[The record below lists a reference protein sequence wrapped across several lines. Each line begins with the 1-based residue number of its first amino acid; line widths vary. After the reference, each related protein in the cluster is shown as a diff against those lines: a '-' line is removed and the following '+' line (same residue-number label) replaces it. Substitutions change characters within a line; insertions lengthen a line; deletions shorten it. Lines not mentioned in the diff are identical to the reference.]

1 MRAIFSLVLAAIWA
15 DVNIRARAA
24 KGDSTA
30 AYFALCELWNAAKK
44 ASTITLPPLPT
55 TDAYEDIEKFNMSL
69 ADEKWKQMIDAH
81 KSKQGWQ
88 SYKKE
93 QGDKLGSVD
102 WAATWPRWQTARDA
116 TKDTNNDWYK
126 NNRPGFSENQAPEVQ
141 DIVNRTTFTASK
153 LYAALIQKPQDSG
166 TDMQTKIRALAQEA
180 MCGTED
186 KYKYENGKC
195 KDITGS
201 DTVKTTTCAKAQS
214 GLNLGLDIAC
224 LCTGNTADHCSSGA
238 AAFRSGSG
246 TMIADSIKTLTD
258 ACPKSD
264 DSRPLHDAIQQGIAR
279 AKALISSQ
287 NTGALHGLGKTAGTS
302 CTAATDWCVDY
313 TAYFSSTKTFDSIP
327 WVSKLQGIANLQRK
341 YEQELTKKAATK
353 TAIEQLRDAAQMEY
367 TRKRTQWQMTM
378 PGGQHPAPINQDKL
392 IKATKECEKQAN
404 KTAEQCTKLG
414 CDHDAENKKCK
425 PKPGTETTVTGAGE
439 QATGAAATGCEKHF
453 TDENG
458 CKKMNEGKEKPVCAW
473 KKGGEGDKDKDELRR
488 RNDSFLVNKK
498 FSMIASS
505 IRSLVQI

>member
-15 DVNIRARAA
+15 DVSIRAHAE
-24 KGDSTA
+24 KGDSTT

-44 ASTITLPPLPT
+44 ASTITLVPLPT
-55 TDAYEDIEKFNMSL
+55 TEAYDDIEKFNMSL
-69 ADEKWKQMIDAH
+69 ADEKWKQMIGTH

-88 SYKKE
+88 SYREE
-93 QGDKLGSVD
+93 QGAKLGSID
-102 WAATWPRWQTARDA
+102 WSGSWPRWQTARDA
-116 TKDTNNDWYK
+116 TKNTSDDWYK
-126 NNRPGFSENQAPEVQ
+126 SNRPGFSQEQAAEVQ
-141 DIVNRTTFTASK
+141 DIINRTTFAASK

-166 TDMQTKIRALAQEA
+166 TDMQAKIRTLAQEA

-195 KDITGS
+195 KDITGTDS
-201 DTVKTTTCAKAQS
+201 IKATTCAKAQS

-224 LCTGNTADHCSSGA
+224 LCTGNTADHCRSGA
-238 AAFRSGSG
+238 AAFTSGSG
-246 TMIADSIKTLTD
+246 TMIANSIKTLTD

-264 DSRPLHDAIQQGIAR
+264 DSRPLHDAIQQGLAR
-279 AKALISSQ
+279 AKALITSQ

-302 CTAATDWCVDY
+302 CTAATDWCVGY

-327 WVSKLQGIANLQRK
+327 CVSKLQGIANLQRK

-378 PGGQHPAPINQDKL
+378 PGGQHQAAINQDKL

-414 CDHDAENKKCK
+414 RDHDEKTNKCK
-425 PKPGTETTVTGAGE
+425 PKPGTETPAAGAGE
-439 QATGAAATGCEKHF
+439 QATGAAATGCAQHF
-453 TDENG
+453 NDKDKCE
-458 CKKMNEGKEKPVCAW
+458 KMNEEKDKPVCAW
-473 KKGGEGDKDKDELRR
+473 RKRKDGEEAPE
-488 RNDSFLVNKK
+488 NAEIVF
-498 FSMIASS
+498 FSS
-505 IRSLVQI
+505 IRNLF